1 MASPFPGMD
10 PYLEQP
16 TFWSEFHNR
25 LIVAIADNLIP
36 NLLPNYYIGVE
47 TRTYRDY
54 GDGQLLIGIPDAVI
68 LSGNSPSSPQQD
80 ETTIPN
86 ATIATQIRPQEVTLP
101 ASVEV
106 KQRYLEIREVGTEA
120 VITILELLSPV
131 NKRNGEGRTTYETK
145 RQKILDSATHLVEI
159 DLLRSHQPM
168 TMAGATS
175 TSDYRILISRSEQRP
190 KADLY
195 GFTLQTPIPTV
206 PIPLKS
212 ISETITLNLQE
223 ILQGVYDRGA
233 YSIRIDYQ
241 QPIPAPTLSPNNQ
254 AWIQQHLNPQ

>member
-25 LIVAIADNLIP
+25 LIVAIADTLIP
-36 NLLPNYYIGVE
+36 TLLPNYYIGVE

-68 LSGNSPSSPQQD
+68 LSTPTPSSPQD
-80 ETTIPN
+80 EILPGSVVS
-86 ATIATQIRPQEVTLP
+86 TQIRPQEVTLP
-101 ASVEV
+101 ASIEI

-145 RQKILDSATHLVEI
+145 RQKILDSTTHLVEI
-159 DLLRSHQPM
+159 DLIRAHSPM
-168 TMAGATS
+168 TMAGAS
-175 TSDYRILISRSEQRP
+175 TPSDYRILISRSQQRP

-195 GFTLQTPIPTV
+195 AFTLQTPIPS
-206 PIPLKS
+206 IPLPLKQP
-212 ISETITLNLQE
+212 SETIPLNLQT

-233 YSIRIDYQ
+233 YSIRINYQ
-241 QPIPAPTLSPNNQ
+241 QPIPPPALSPQ
-254 AWIQQHLNPQ
+254 TKTWVQQLLNPT

>member
-25 LIVAIADNLIP
+25 LIVAIADTLIP

-47 TRTYRDY
+47 T
-54 GDGQLLIGIPDAVI
+54 LIH
-68 LSGNSPSSPQQD
+68 
-80 ETTIPN
+80 
-86 ATIATQIRPQEVTLP
+86 
-101 ASVEV
+101 EV

-145 RQKILDSATHLVEI
+145 RQKILDSTTHLVEI

-168 TMAGATS
+168 AMQGAT
-175 TSDYRILISRSEQRP
+175 TPSDYRILVSRSEQRP

-195 GFTLQTPIPTV
+195 GFSLQTSIPTI
-206 PIPLKS
+206 PIPLKP

-241 QPIPAPTLSPNNQ
+241 QPIPAPALSPTNQ
-254 AWIQQHLNPQ
+254 AWVQQQLNRQ